1 MAVLHEEWL
10 VETEFGALL
19 LLDLFRDGSSRLFI
33 EMIDGVVLRELHE
46 AEGQERDAEEDRDEL
61 EEALNDITMQP
72 EDLLPSSFL
81 VNN

>member
-1 MAVLHEEWL
+1 
-10 VETEFGALL
+10 
-19 LLDLFRDGSSRLFI
+19 
-33 EMIDGVVLRELHE
+33 MIDGVVLRELHE
-46 AEGQERDAEEDRDEL
+46 TEGQERDAEEDRDEL